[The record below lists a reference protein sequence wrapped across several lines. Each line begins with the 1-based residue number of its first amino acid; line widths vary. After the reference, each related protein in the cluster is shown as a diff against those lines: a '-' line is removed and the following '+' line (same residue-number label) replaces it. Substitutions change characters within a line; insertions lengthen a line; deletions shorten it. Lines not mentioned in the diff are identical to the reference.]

1 MEATTVVG
9 QQSCVFSAADEY
21 IVFAIAIK
29 IANEVLIST
38 TKIPAVNPIKLNR
51 ICLEA
56 TN

>member
-29 IANEVLIST
+29 IADEVLITT
-38 TKIPAVNPIKLNR
+38 TKVPAANPVELN
-51 ICLEA
+51 
-56 TN
+56 